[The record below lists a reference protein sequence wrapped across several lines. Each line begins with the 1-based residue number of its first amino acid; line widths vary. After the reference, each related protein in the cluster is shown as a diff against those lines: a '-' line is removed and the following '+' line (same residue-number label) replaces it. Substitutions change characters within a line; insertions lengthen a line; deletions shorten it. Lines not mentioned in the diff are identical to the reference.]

1 MKSLILSALESSEKK
16 EIDYN
21 RLSSIDNPQ
30 KFMIYVLLRTKDNL
44 SIYENHKFKKY
55 DKKYNVYENEKMYLI
70 NLYINW
76 GMMEIK
82 NPVYPRPND
91 WKPIYELTQKGIDA
105 LKWGEIQMFEPSF
118 WSENKKFILTWIIQ
132 FITLLLSVWAFIK

>member
-21 RLSSIDNPQ
+21 RLSNIDNPQ
-30 KFMIYVLLRTKDNL
+30 KFMIYILLKTKDNL
-44 SIYENHKFKKY
+44 NIYENHKFKKY
-55 DKKYNVYENEKMYLI
+55 DKKYNIYENEKMYLI

-82 NPVYPRPND
+82 KIAYPRPND
-91 WKPIYELTQKGIDA
+91 WKPIYGLTQKGIDA
-105 LKWGEIQMFEPSF
+105 LKWSEIQMFEPSF